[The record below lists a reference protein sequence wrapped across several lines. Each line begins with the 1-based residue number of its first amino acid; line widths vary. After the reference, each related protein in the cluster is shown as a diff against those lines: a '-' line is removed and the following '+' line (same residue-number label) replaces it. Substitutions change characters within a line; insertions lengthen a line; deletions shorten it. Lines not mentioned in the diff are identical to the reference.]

1 MFSDTSAHLVLW
13 LDGTGSCIPQPARE
27 PSRFYRILA
36 VMIMAWWYLVIAS
49 SAVMAAYTQAFL
61 DAFSSLGIDPWAGIE
76 MDVAWGHT
84 TLRFGLH
91 RPSVTGPRVCTSLR
105 QDTPTR
111 MQVLSHAGLS
121 PDQLLGAIAG
131 QFPDLSDTW
140 ADGGWQLCAID
151 ATRGHSRDRSLMHPC
166 YILIQVDD
174 YWAFNHR
181 PHGLL
186 EPVLGSR
193 DLSFPCV
200 LPQMI
205 NFPVLQ
211 AFLAPLLPQG
221 LSCLSLH
228 MWHNG
233 AAVDYQ
239 LVNCFNG
246 FFVQV
251 TVGVNSIL
259 LDNIWLAAPLIIPQL
274 HIDHVVL
281 ADSQLLQVT
290 AFVPGG
296 DTLISSRSLTMI
308 EKRNRVFTILDS
320 MLRQRF
326 TDMRYVGFLLLTA
339 HPSSKWMDPAFS
351 PQKEKVVVV
360 YSEEVLQG
368 SASVLLR
375 LSLPPHD
382 AEGAI
387 YVRRRLRLRY
397 LIRQLGISPLCGDDG
412 DECLCYVNGMSL
424 PMIGKQWKTLP
435 LYIAGDS
442 LWRTQRRQNWSR

>member
-1 MFSDTSAHLVLW
+1 
-13 LDGTGSCIPQPARE
+13 
-27 PSRFYRILA
+27 
-36 VMIMAWWYLVIAS
+36 MAACP
-49 SAVMAAYTQAFL
+49 AVMAAYTQAFL
-61 DAFSSLGIDPWAGIE
+61 EAFSNLGIDPWAGIE

-84 TLRFGLH
+84 TVRFGLH
-91 RPSVTGPRVCTSLR
+91 RPSVTGPIFVYRVCTSLR
-105 QDTPTR
+105 LDTPNR

-131 QFPDLSDTW
+131 QFPDLRDTW
-140 ADGGWQLCAID
+140 TQGGWQLCAID

-166 YILIQVDD
+166 YILIHVDD

-186 EPVLGSR
+186 ELVLGSR
-193 DLSFPCV
+193 ELSFPCV

-221 LSCLSLH
+221 LSCLSLQ

-233 AAVDYQ
+233 AAVDFQ

-259 LDNIWLAAPLIIPQL
+259 LENILLAAPLIIPQL

-281 ADSQLLQVT
+281 ADPQLLQVT

-296 DTLISSRSLTMI
+296 DTLISSRLLTMI
-308 EKRNRVFTILDS
+308 ERRDRVFTILDS
-320 MLRQRF
+320 KLRQRF
-326 TDMRYVGFLLLTA
+326 PDMRYVGFLLLTA

-351 PQKEKVVVV
+351 PQREKVVVV

-412 DECLCYVNGMSL
+412 DDCLCYVNGLELTNDREMAVDDAAFIHCL
-424 PMIGKQWKTLP
+424 NGLLGP
-435 LYIAGDS
+435 LSI
-442 LWRTQRRQNWSR
+442 

>member
-1 MFSDTSAHLVLW
+1 
-13 LDGTGSCIPQPARE
+13 
-27 PSRFYRILA
+27 
-36 VMIMAWWYLVIAS
+36 MITS
-49 SAVMAAYTQAFL
+49 SAVKAAYTQAFL
-61 DAFSSLGIDPWAGIE
+61 DAFSSLGIEPWAGIE
-76 MDVAWGHT
+76 MDVAWGQT

-91 RPSVTGPRVCTSLR
+91 RPSVTGPIFVYRVCTSCR
-105 QDTPTR
+105 QDAPTR
-111 MQVLSHAGLS
+111 MQVLSHADLS
-121 PDQLLGAIAG
+121 PDQLLSAIAG
-131 QFPDLSDTW
+131 QYPDLRDTW
-140 ADGGWQLCAID
+140 ADGGWQLCAIGLQPS
-151 ATRGHSRDRSLMHPC
+151 TSWS
-166 YILIQVDD
+166 ILE
-174 YWAFNHR
+174 
-181 PHGLL
+181 L
-186 EPVLGSR
+186 VLGSR

-251 TVGVNSIL
+251 TVDVNSIL
-259 LDNIWLAAPLIIPQL
+259 MDNIWLAAPLIIPQL
-274 HIDHVVL
+274 HIDQVVL
-281 ADSQLLQVT
+281 TDPQLLQVT

-296 DTLISSRSLTMI
+296 DTLISSRSLTMT

-320 MLRQRF
+320 TLRQRF
-326 TDMRYVGFLLLTA
+326 TDMRNVGFLLLTA

-360 YSEEVLQG
+360 YSDEVLQG

-397 LIRQLGISPLCGDDG
+397 LIRQLGISLLCGAVG
-412 DECLCYVNGMSL
+412 DECLCYVNGMELSNDREMAVDDAAFIHCWGL
-424 PMIGKQWKTLP
+424 PVADSEEADLIT
-435 LYIAGDS
+435 IGDS
-442 LWRTQRRQNWSR
+442 TSQHSVDVHMPVSEFAIPPPCGQLRDSAPS